1 MYLESSALKNN
12 AYYQKFGFAVKKD
25 IFLKRGPTPVL
36 LSIMVREP
44 QPPAAKNTNII
55 TTTAITGR
63 KPTKATAAVRMV

>member
-1 MYLESSALKNN
+1 MYLESSAMKNN
-12 AYYQKFGFAVKKD
+12 AYYQKFGFAVKKE
-25 IFLKRGPTPVL
+25 IFLKRGPTPVQ

-63 KPTKATAAVRMV
+63 KPKATAAVRMV